1 MSTVLDTPLAVERR
15 VVLHNISWKT
25 YEQIMEEIGDV
36 SAPRLTYDDGDL
48 EIMSPSPEH
57 EKVNRTIATLVN
69 IAALEIEVE
78 ADDLGSTTFK
88 REGLKRG
95 FEPDSCFYVQ
105 SESLVR
111 GKDRLDLTVDPPP
124 DLVIEIDITSSSTRK
139 RAIFAKFGVP
149 EVWRYDGRQVEIFSL
164 VSGAYVKAETSSV
177 LPFFTAEVLTR
188 FVAESRTM
196 SRLEWMKSVRD
207 WARLQKKVR
216 SESGEA

>member
-1 MSTVLDTPLAVERR
+1 MSTVLETPIAVEGR

-36 SAPRLTYDDGDL
+36 SAPRLTYDNGEL

-57 EKVNRTIATLVN
+57 EKINRAIDTLVN

-78 ADDLGSTTFK
+78 ADALGSTTFK
-88 REGLKRG
+88 LEILKRG

-105 SESLVR
+105 NEPLVR
-111 GKDRLDLTVDPPP
+111 GKDRFDLTVDPPP
-124 DLVIEIDITSSSTRK
+124 DLVIEIDITTSSINK
-139 RAIFAKFGVP
+139 QAIFAHFGVP
-149 EVWRYDGRQVEIFSL
+149 EVWHYDGRQVEIFNL
-164 VSGAYVKAETSSV
+164 VNGGYVKSETSSV

-188 FVAESRTM
+188 FVADSRTM

-207 WARLQKKVR
+207 WAREQKVAL
-216 SESGEA
+216 S